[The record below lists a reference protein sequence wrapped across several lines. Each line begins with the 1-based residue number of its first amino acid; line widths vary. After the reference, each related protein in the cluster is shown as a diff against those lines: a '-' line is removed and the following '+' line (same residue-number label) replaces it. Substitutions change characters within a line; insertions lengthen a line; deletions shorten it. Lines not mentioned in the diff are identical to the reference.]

1 MTARSLNNFR
11 HTRQLFIDTAT
22 LRHLR
27 HLHRHYKTRLLEIGR
42 LSDTVLAT
50 RDGDFA
56 PLGHYTVRVQDD
68 KTIQDIEIFI
78 NNEGEIMEQESIT
91 ISSPDEA
98 DADKAEFERQL
109 DEIDEYHPSAEL
121 KHQP

>member
-1 MTARSLNNFR
+1 MPARSLDDFR
-11 HTRQLFIDTAT
+11 RTRQLFIDTAT

-50 RDGDFA
+50 RDGDLA
-56 PLGHYTVRVQDD
+56 PLGRYTVRIQDD
-68 KTIQDIEIFI
+68 KTIRDIEVFVSKA
-78 NNEGEIMEQESIT
+78 GEVMEQDSIT
-91 ISSPDEA
+91 ISSPDKA

-109 DEIDEYHPSAEL
+109 DEIDEAHSSAEG
-121 KHQP
+121 